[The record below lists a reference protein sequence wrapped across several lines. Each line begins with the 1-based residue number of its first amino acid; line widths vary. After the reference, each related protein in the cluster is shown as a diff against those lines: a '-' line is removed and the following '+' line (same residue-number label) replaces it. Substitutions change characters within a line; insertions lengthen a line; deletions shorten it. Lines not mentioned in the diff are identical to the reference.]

1 MQVTLLVFILAAA
14 AFLSAITAMRIA
26 IRGRIVDMPNITGKS
41 LTEAARLAGGQKVHL
56 RVADRLYDATP
67 ANTVIRQSP
76 APGQEI
82 KVQQDA
88 EVVLSLGPQQITIPL
103 LEGQPQRL
111 ARITLLQSGLQL
123 GEVSVAYLPPSEAS
137 PGASSGASGV
147 ASSGTSGGTSSGTS
161 SGTSGDAD
169 TVVQQYPPAGSKA
182 ASPRVDLLVSAGPP
196 PVAYIMPSVIGLQAQ
211 DADRILA
218 AAGFHNVKHSEISQ
232 ASAASGAVIG
242 QTPPPGGKID
252 ADANVELGVAATSQP

>member
-1 MQVTLLVFILAAA
+1 MSTLSSKLERAMQVTLLIFILAAA
-14 AFLSAITAMRIA
+14 AFLSAVTAMRIA
-26 IRGRIVDMPNITGKS
+26 IRGRIVNMPNITGKS
-41 LTEAARLAGGQKVHL
+41 LTDAARLAGGQKLHL

-76 APGQEI
+76 APGQQI
-82 KVQQDA
+82 KVQEDA

-123 GEVSVAYLPPSEAS
+123 GEVSVAYLP
-137 PGASSGASGV
+137 SS
-147 ASSGTSGGTSSGTS
+147 
-161 SGTSGDAD
+161 DAD
-169 TVVQQYPPAGSKA
+169 TVVQQYPAAGSKA
-182 ASPRVDLLVSAGPP
+182 ASPRVDLLVSAGAPP
-196 PVAYIMPSVIGLQAQ
+196 AAYIMPSVIGTQAA

-218 AAGFHNVKHSEISQ
+218 AAGFRNVKHNDISQ
-232 ASAASGAVIG
+232 ANAATGTVIG

-252 ADANVELGVAATSQP
+252 ADASVELGVATNPQP